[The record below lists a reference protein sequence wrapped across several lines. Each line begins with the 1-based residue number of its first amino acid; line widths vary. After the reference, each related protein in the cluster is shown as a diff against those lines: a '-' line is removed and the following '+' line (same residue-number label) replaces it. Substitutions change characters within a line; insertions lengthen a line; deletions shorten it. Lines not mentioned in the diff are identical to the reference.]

1 MELEILMSRLAPLFA
16 LVVATLLPSVLHAE
30 APTPAAAPNPAVEA
44 ATEAA
49 ADAAPQAA
57 VQQRAARPV
66 QRSSRSVEPTRRG
79 PVAKLIELERRKN
92 EWLRETFRNN

>member
-1 MELEILMSRLAPLFA
+1 MVRFAPLFA
-16 LVVATLLPSVLHAE
+16 IVVALALPSMIRAE

-49 ADAAPQAA
+49 ADAASQAA
-57 VQQRAARPV
+57 VPQRATRPV
-66 QRSSRSVEPTRRG
+66 QRTSRSVQPTRRG